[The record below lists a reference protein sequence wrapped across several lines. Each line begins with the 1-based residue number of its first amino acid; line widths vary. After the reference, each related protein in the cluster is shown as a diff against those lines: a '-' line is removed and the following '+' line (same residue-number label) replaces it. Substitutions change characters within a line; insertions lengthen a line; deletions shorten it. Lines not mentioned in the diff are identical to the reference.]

1 MNLTGLERIIEK
13 IAAESL
19 EKCNSIISD
28 AKAKGDSI
36 LAEARAEAGRD
47 ADAAVALGKAEA
59 EKIELSAKSKAESIT
74 RTRYLQ
80 VKNAVVNDI
89 IAAAYERIESMDNEA
104 YFDFLLH
111 LCEKN
116 AAEGEG
122 VMYLSKR
129 DLERLPADFEAK
141 VNSLIF
147 EKGALMISKT
157 PGTLENGFILVYG
170 DMEVNC
176 TLRAVF
182 DEKHDLLKDVLGRAL
197 FTE

>member
-1 MNLTGLERIIEK
+1 MNLTGLEKIIEK

-19 EKCNSIISD
+19 EKCNSIISE
-28 AKAKGDSI
+28 AGKKGDEL
-36 LAEARAEAGRD
+36 LAEARAKASRDSDAVIAG
-47 ADAAVALGKAEA
+47 GKAEA

-74 RTRYLQ
+74 KTRYLQ
-80 VKNAVVNDI
+80 VKNAVVNDV
-89 IAAAYERIESMDNEA
+89 IAAAYERIEAMNDES
-104 YFDFLLH
+104 YFDFLLR

-116 AAEGEG
+116 AADGEG

-129 DLERLPADFEAK
+129 DLGRIPPDFEEK

-157 PGTLENGFILVYG
+157 PGELENGFILAYG

-182 DEKHDLLKDVLGRAL
+182 DEKHDNLKDILGKAL

>member
-13 IAAESL
+13 IAAESR

-28 AKAKGDSI
+28 AKAKADSI
-36 LAEARAEAGRD
+36 LAEARAESTRE
-47 ADAAVALGKAEA
+47 ADAAVDLGKAEA
-59 EKIELSAKSKAESIT
+59 KKIELSAKSKAESIT
-74 RTRYLQ
+74 KTRYLQ
-80 VKNAVVNDI
+80 VKNAVVNDV
-89 IAAAYERIESMDNEA
+89 IAAAYERIEAMDEES
-104 YFDFLLH
+104 YFDFLLR

-116 AAEGEG
+116 VVEGEG

-129 DLERLPADFEAK
+129 DLERLPAEFEAK

-157 PGTLENGFILVYG
+157 PGNFENGFVLVYG
-170 DMEVNC
+170 DIEVNC

>member
-13 IAAESL
+13 IAAESR

-28 AKAKGDSI
+28 AKAKADSI
-36 LAEARAEAGRD
+36 LAEARAESTRE
-47 ADAAVALGKAEA
+47 ADAAVDLGKDEA
-59 EKIELSAKSKAESIT
+59 KKIELSAKSKAESIT
-74 RTRYLQ
+74 KTRYLQ
-80 VKNAVVNDI
+80 VKNAVVNDV
-89 IAAAYERIESMDNEA
+89 IAAAYERIEAMDEES
-104 YFDFLLH
+104 YFDFLLR

-116 AAEGEG
+116 VAEGEG

-129 DLERLPADFEAK
+129 DLERLPAEFEAK

-157 PGTLENGFILVYG
+157 PGNFENGFVLVYG